1 MRILHTA
8 DWHIGPLPGPSA
20 DGKNL
25 RAEDT
30 LRCIDELIAKAESEQ
45 PDLCI
50 IAGDIFHV
58 SKTWSERG
66 IHEVQDAI
74 RRIELLSKIAPVVA
88 IQGTLNHDG
97 NEHFSMLQRYF
108 SGNPD
113 VSIFTKPGCYKVISG
128 GYNSA
133 SKYVNICA
141 LPGFDKGY
149 WRAQHPGIDREQES
163 AIFAEDLEK
172 MVIGL
177 RAFCDN
183 DFPSILVAHY
193 TVEGANTESGQMM
206 MFSQF
211 EPVIS
216 HRALTAANYDLC
228 CFGHIHRPQS
238 LGANAY
244 YSGAVNALN
253 FNDEGQQRG
262 FYIHT
267 IEDVNAAD
275 NSIHHILTNSDG
287 IALHPRKFK
296 TVRLEGSANHD
307 FNLSGLLPYNDV
319 QDAIVRVIYDCTDE
333 EQKALNRAALEKTL
347 TDAGAFYVQEITP
360 RNITVTVNR
369 MELDTENNPEVNLRD
384 YLTANDV
391 PADDIRDAM
400 ELGRAIIDHVLA
412 EGHNDKAS
420 GLFVPV
426 EISVSNYRNYRNETF
441 NIEDVRFATINGQNG
456 VGKSS
461 LFMDAIY
468 DALFEEPREHDL
480 TGWICNDPD
489 ARSGSIQFVFRV
501 GDHLW
506 RVSRTRMKSGKATL
520 NLSEKVDGEWQDRSC
535 ERMKDTQA
543 AVERVIGM
551 DGQTL
556 RACALIMQDQ
566 YGLFLQAD
574 KESRMQI
581 LSDVLGLSVYDDMA
595 AEATERTADVN
606 RELRLL
612 QAKKQDMALACPDIE
627 ALRARC
633 TEHIAL
639 IQNHDKTLER
649 LNAMLDAKNAELA
662 LTEAASA
669 HYEQIHADIKRIHD
683 DIVRLKWQQGD
694 YRIKRDEYARMLSNQ
709 SAILEGAER
718 YRKAVEQRD
727 RLQESVSTYSVKLE
741 KKASTENGI
750 KNSQR
755 NLDEIVKRK
764 LGIEVR
770 IRTLQNELSHK
781 DEYEHQQREHEQL
794 EAAIK
799 AAEEVNAEWHAADVE
814 CNKIATDISVVRTNA
829 RAEYRQRAA
838 DIEALKHRVAL
849 LNDSNCPISESAT
862 CRFLAD
868 AIKAKNDLPSAE
880 QAHAEATE
888 KDRAALEALEADLRA
903 AESRREALQRVDVQM
918 LTQMRERLSETA
930 GASVRLAQ
938 MAQYAAELKL
948 QEESLQEVTERENV
962 LTYEI
967 ETAKSALAVIKAEIE
982 QYELDYTTYKAAL
995 NVIGECRQYA
1005 DMEQQL
1011 LGAQDRMAAAQER
1024 VDDFDKQ
1031 IKESEQKLLALKDQ
1045 IVGEGAAGAKLLE
1058 IKASIA
1064 DVKREI
1070 ETASKMRD
1078 HYVGQKASCEAE
1090 IEQAKE
1096 LTAKIKVLSTE
1107 IAEKSRTA
1115 SLYELLKAA
1124 FGTNGI
1130 PHNIIRGIIPVFE
1143 ATASNILG
1151 QMSGGHMSVELVTE
1165 KVLKSNAKKEVTTL
1179 DVVVNDADTGRLPYL
1194 SRSGGERVKA
1204 ALSVIL
1210 ALAEI
1215 MKSKLGVQLGF
1226 LAIDEAP
1233 FLDGAGVQAYC
1244 DALETIQQRYPDM
1257 KVMAITHD
1265 ESFKAR
1271 FPQSVTVTKDETGSH
1286 AVME

>member
-1 MRILHTA
+1 MKILHTA

-20 DGKNL
+20 NGKNL

-30 LRCIDELIAKAESEQ
+30 LRCIDELIAKAEVEH

-74 RRIELLSKIAPVVA
+74 RRIEILSKIAPVVA

-97 NEHFSMLQRYF
+97 NEHFAMLQRYF
-108 SGNPD
+108 NSNPD
-113 VSIFTKPGCYKVISG
+113 VSIFTKPGCYKVVNG
-128 GYNSA
+128 AGE
-133 SKYVNICA
+133 YVNICA

-172 MVIGL
+172 MVVGL
-177 RAFCDN
+177 RAFCD
-183 DFPSILVAHY
+183 DSFPSILVAHY

-216 HRALTAANYDLC
+216 QRALTAAGYNLC

-253 FNDEGQQRG
+253 FNDEGQERG

-267 IEDVNAAD
+267 IEEVRTID
-275 NSIHHILTNSDG
+275 NSVRHVLTDSDC

-296 TVRLEGSANHD
+296 TVRLEGNAIHD
-307 FNLSGLLPYNDV
+307 FNLSGLLPYLDV

-347 TDAGAFYVQEITP
+347 MDAGAFYVQEITP

-369 MELDTENNPEVNLRD
+369 MELDTENDPEENLRD
-384 YLTANDV
+384 YLAANGV
-391 PADDIRDAM
+391 PHDDIRDAM
-400 ELGRAIIDHVLA
+400 EHGRAIIDHVLA
-412 EGHNDKAS
+412 EGHSDKAS

-426 EISVSNYRNYRNETF
+426 EISVTNYRNYRDETF
-441 NIEDVRFATINGQNG
+441 NFEDVRFATINGQNG

-581 LSDVLGLSVYDDMA
+581 LSDVLGLGIYDDMA
-595 AEATERTADVN
+595 AEATERAADVN
-606 RELRLL
+606 REVRTL
-612 QAKKQDMALACPDIE
+612 QVKKQELALTCPDLD
-627 ALRARC
+627 ALRSRLADHVAAV
-633 TEHIAL
+633 EGY
-639 IQNHDKTLER
+639 DKELER
-649 LNAMLDAKNAELA
+649 LNAMLDTKNAELT

-669 HYEQIHADIKRIHD
+669 RYEQIHADIQRIHD
-683 DIVRLKWQQGD
+683 DIIRLKWQQAE
-694 YRIKRDEYARMLSNQ
+694 YKTKRDEYARMLSNQ
-709 SAILEGAER
+709 AAILEGANR
-718 YRKAVEQRD
+718 YRDAVERRD
-727 RLQESVSTYSVKLE
+727 RLQESVSTYSVKME
-741 KKASTENGI
+741 KKASIENDI
-750 KNSQR
+750 KNGQR
-755 NLDEIVKRK
+755 NLDENAKRK

-770 IRTLQNELSHK
+770 MRTLDGELSHK
-781 DEYEHQQREHEQL
+781 GDYERQQREHEQL

-799 AAEEVNAEWHAADVE
+799 AAEEVNSEWDEANAGATAAKSALDTHRM
-814 CNKIATDISVVRTNA
+814 KA
-829 RAEYRQRAA
+829 RAEYRERAA
-838 DIEALKHRVAL
+838 AIEALKHRVAL

-868 AIKAKNDLPSAE
+868 AIKAKNELPDAE

-888 KDRAALEALEADLRA
+888 KDRVALEALEADLRA

-918 LTQMRERLSETA
+918 LVQMRERLSETA

-948 QEESLQEVTERENV
+948 QEESLREVTERENV

-967 ETAKSALAVIKAEIE
+967 ETAKTTLAVIEAEIE
-982 QYELDYTTYKAAL
+982 QYELDYMTYKAAL
-995 NVIGECRQYA
+995 NVISEYRQYA

-1031 IKESEQKLLALKDQ
+1031 IEENNQRMVTVKGQLNGES
-1045 IVGEGAAGAKLLE
+1045 AAAAKLLE

-1064 DVKREI
+1064 DVKAEI
-1070 ETASKMRD
+1070 DTASKMRD
-1078 HYVGQKASCEAE
+1078 HYVGMKASCEAE

-1096 LTAKIKVLSTE
+1096 LTAKIKVLSMQ
-1107 IAEKSRTA
+1107 IADKSRTA
-1115 SLYELLKAA
+1115 SLLELLKGA

-1151 QMSGGHMSVELVTE
+1151 QMSGGHMSIELVTE

-1179 DVVVNDADTGRLPYL
+1179 DVIVNDADTGRLPYL

-1271 FPQSVTVTKDETGSH
+1271 FPQSVMVTKDETGSH